1 MPVNKRANTP
11 PADPALTRRFAGP
24 ARILADWYR
33 PNARPLP
40 WRENPTPYRVWVSE
54 VMLQQTRIETV
65 IPYFDRFMK
74 SLPDIPSLAAA
85 GTDRLLKLW
94 EGLGYYSRVRNMQK
108 AAVELAARYGGE
120 LPASYPMLLKLP
132 GFGEYIAGA
141 VASIAFALPVPAVDG
156 NVLRVLARLTASTE
170 DITRPQVR
178 SSFRALVQA
187 ILPEGRAG
195 DFNQGIMELG
205 ETVCLPGTVPRCDV
219 CPLADYCD
227 GFHGGAPERLPVR
240 SPKKARAVRKRTVLV
255 VISCGKVLLHRR
267 PDSGLLG
274 GMWELPNPD
283 GWLTEP
289 EAERCVREWG
299 AGEIRL
305 TRLDDSRHAFSH
317 LEWHMRGYRAETA
330 FFPPPDGCVWADAQA
345 LQRNHALP
353 SAFRLY
359 SRQLPERLK

>member
-1 MPVNKRANTP
+1 MSERAAMTP
-11 PADPALTRRFAGP
+11 SDPALIRRLAVP
-24 ARILADWYR
+24 ARVLAEWYR
-33 PNARPLP
+33 QNARPLP

-65 IPYFDRFMK
+65 IPYFERFME
-74 SLPDIPSLAAA
+74 SLPDIPSLAAV
-85 GTDRLLKLW
+85 GTDPLLKLW

-108 AAVELAARYGGE
+108 AAAELMARYGGE
-120 LPASYPMLLKLP
+120 LPASYPTLLTLP

-141 VASIAFALPVPAVDG
+141 VASIAFDLPVPAVDG
-156 NVLRVLARLTASTE
+156 NVLRVLARLTVSTE

-178 SSFRALVQA
+178 RSFRTLVQG

-205 ETVCLPGTVPRCDV
+205 ETVCLPGAVLRCDI
-219 CPLADYCD
+219 CPLADYCE
-227 GFHGGAPERLPVR
+227 GFHSGAPERLPVR

-255 VISCGKVLLHRR
+255 VISQGRVLLHRR
-267 PDSGLLG
+267 PDNGLLG
-274 GMWELPNPD
+274 GMWELPNLD
-283 GWLTEP
+283 GWLAEP

-305 TRLDDSRHAFSH
+305 TRLEDGRHIFSH
-317 LEWHMRGYRAETA
+317 LEWHMRGYRAEAA
-330 FFPPPDGCVWADAQA
+330 FFPPPEGCVWADAQA
-345 LQRNHALP
+345 LEKSHAIA

-359 SRQLPERLK
+359 SHSLSEWLK